1 MATRASFQA
10 LADKLIN
17 QTFADFR
24 DEVVF
29 NQMGTFDYDL
39 QTTPILDTSVLQGI
53 RLEFAKSQ
61 FDGQSVQVGDY
72 KIVLEQQLVD
82 FDVRADN
89 VNMTFNGKDVS
100 IINISEDAARA
111 ALFIQVRDL

>member
-1 MATRASFQA
+1 MATRASFQT
-10 LADKLIN
+10 LANKLIN

-24 DEVVF
+24 DDVVF
-29 NQMGTFDYDL
+29 QQMGTFDYDS
-39 QTTPILDTSVLQGI
+39 QTTPVIATSTLKGI
-53 RLEFAKSQ
+53 RLEFSASQ

-72 KIVLEQQLVD
+72 KIVLEQQLVN